1 MSELTVAVLG
11 AGPRGVGWLE
21 RFVENLRAGE
31 LGRVASARGIRV
43 VLVDPYR
50 PGPGRL
56 WRYEQ
61 SPLLK
66 LNSLAADVTMFTDA
80 SCTVAGPIT
89 PGPSLSEWAEL
100 VREGALEVVI
110 DDPEVRAELDGL
122 GPTSFPT
129 RRLQSFYLDWFHR
142 RTLERLPAGVR
153 VEWRRGAAVS
163 VAEDGDRQ
171 LVGLADGTTVAADA
185 VLYALGHNGSAL
197 AGEHELLDAFARG
210 HGAHYLAPAF
220 TADADL
226 SELPA
231 GTDVIVRGMGLAA
244 IDLVVLLTEGRGGR
258 FEANEGGLR
267 YVPSGREPRLH
278 LGSRRGVP
286 YHSKVTSKLVAPRP
300 EQRFFTPAIA
310 SALAA
315 RGGVDFAAEV
325 WPLIAKEALHGYYHE
340 LFLGHPERVR
350 LPWAD
355 FRERFATLDPWSG
368 ELRDL
373 ALAAV
378 VDPGDV
384 LDLAAFDR
392 PLAGIEFPDR
402 DALERHLIDYIA
414 DDVRRRTA
422 PEHSA
427 TLGFFT
433 SLLFAFFALGGSGI
447 DVPPWFKAF
456 FSYVASGP
464 PVHRLEELMA
474 LAEAGVV
481 RFLGAE
487 LEVRADPL
495 GRLGGAVGVFRA
507 SSPSAPGELVSRF
520 LVDAWLPEDAAHAS
534 ENPALRDAVQAA
546 AGGASVAALLTVHP
560 EDSRVIGADG
570 EPHPA
575 RFAIGPF
582 TTAPNAGAF
591 ARPFT
596 DAMSF
601 RENDRVARAVLRL
614 LDELSGRQTQSST
627 ESPGVRSSSAPPFC

>member
-1 MSELTVAVLG
+1 MLAGMPVLTVAVLG

-21 RFVENLRAGE
+21 RFVENVRAGE
-31 LGRVASARGIRV
+31 LGRGAAAAGIRL
-43 VLVDPYR
+43 VLIDPYQ

-56 WRYEQ
+56 WRYDQ

-80 SCTVAGPIT
+80 SCTVEGPIT
-89 PGPSLSEWAEL
+89 PGPSLAEWAEL
-100 VREGALEVVI
+100 VRAGELDVEIA
-110 DDPEVRAELDGL
+110 DPAVRAELQAL
-122 GPTSFPT
+122 QPTSFPT

-142 RTLERLPAGVR
+142 RTLARLPGGVA
-153 VEWRRGAAVS
+153 VEWRRTTAVS
-163 VAEDGDRQ
+163 VADDGDRQ
-171 LVGLADGTTVAADA
+171 LVGLADGETLAVDA

-197 AGEHELLDAFARG
+197 AGEHELLDAFARE

-220 TADADL
+220 TADAEL
-226 SELPA
+226 SGLPA
-231 GTDVIVRGMGLAA
+231 GRDVIVRGMGLAA
-244 IDLVVLLTEGRGGR
+244 IDLVVLLTQGRGGR
-258 FEANEGGLR
+258 FEQTEGGLR

-286 YHSKVTSKLVAPRP
+286 YHSKVTSTLVAPRP
-300 EQRFFTPAIA
+300 EQRFLTHD
-310 SALAA
+310 LAA
-315 RGGVDFAAEV
+315 RLGVRRDVDFAAEV

-350 LPWAD
+350 LPWPE
-355 FRERFATLDPWSG
+355 FLERFTPLDPWSD
-368 ELRDL
+368 ELR
-373 ALAAV
+373 ALAADAL
-378 VDPGDV
+378 VDPADA
-384 LDLAAFDR
+384 LDLTVFDR
-392 PLAGIEFPDR
+392 PLAGLAFDTPDE
-402 DALERHLIDYIA
+402 LQRHLSDYIA
-414 DDVRRRTA
+414 DDVHRRTA
-422 PEHSA
+422 AEHSA

-447 DVPPWFKAF
+447 EVPPWFKAF

-464 PVHRLEELMA
+464 PVHRLEELRA

-487 LEVRADPL
+487 LEVRAD
-495 GRLGGAVGVFRA
+495 ASAGVFRA
-507 SSPSAPGELVSRF
+507 SSPSVPGELAAAH

-534 ENPALRDAVQAA
+534 ENPALRDA
-546 AGGASVAALLTVHP
+546 AGQASVAALLAVHP
-560 EDSRVIGADG
+560 DDSRVIGPDG

-591 ARPFT
+591 ARPLT

-614 LDELSGRQTQSST
+614 LDQISA
-627 ESPGVRSSSAPPFC
+627 ESPGVRSSSVPPFC

>member
-1 MSELTVAVLG
+1 MLAGMPVLTVAVLG

-21 RFVENLRAGE
+21 RFVENVRAGE
-31 LGRVASARGIRV
+31 PGRAAAAGGIRL
-43 VLVDPYR
+43 VLIDPYQ

-56 WRYEQ
+56 WRYDQ

-80 SCTVAGPIT
+80 SCTVEGPIT
-89 PGPSLSEWAEL
+89 PGPSLAEWAEL
-100 VREGALEVVI
+100 VRAGELEVDI
-110 DDPEVRAELDGL
+110 ADPAVRAELQAL
-122 GPTSFPT
+122 QPTSFPT

-142 RTLERLPAGVR
+142 RTLANLPAGVE
-153 VEWRRGAAVS
+153 VEWRRTTAVS
-163 VAEDGDRQ
+163 VADDGDRQ
-171 LVGLADGTTVAADA
+171 LVGLADGDTLSVDA

-197 AGEHELLDAFARG
+197 AGEHELLDAFARE
-210 HGAHYLAPAF
+210 HDAYYLAPAF

-226 SELPA
+226 SGLPA
-231 GTDVIVRGMGLAA
+231 GRDVIVRGMGLAA
-244 IDLVVLLTEGRGGR
+244 IDLVVLLTQGRGGR
-258 FEANEGGLR
+258 FEATEGGLR

-286 YHSKVTSKLVAPRP
+286 YHSKVTSALVAPRP
-300 EQRFFTPAIA
+300 EQRFLTRD
-310 SALAA
+310 LAA
-315 RGGVDFAAEV
+315 RLGARGDVDFAAEV

-350 LPWAD
+350 LPWPE
-355 FRERFATLDPWSG
+355 FLERFAPLDPWSH
-368 ELRDL
+368 ELR
-373 ALAAV
+373 ALAAEAL
-378 VDPGDV
+378 VDPADA
-384 LDLAAFDR
+384 LDLAVFDR
-392 PLAGIEFPDR
+392 PLAGLVFDTADE
-402 DALERHLIDYIA
+402 LQRHLIDYIA
-414 DDVRRRTA
+414 DDVHRRTA

-447 DVPPWFKAF
+447 EVPPWFKAF

-464 PVHRLEELMA
+464 PVHRLEELLA

-487 LEVRADPL
+487 LEVRAD
-495 GRLGGAVGVFRA
+495 ASAGVFRA
-507 SSPSAPGELVSRF
+507 SSPSVPGELAAAH

-534 ENPALRDAVQAA
+534 ENPALRDA
-546 AGGASVAALLTVHP
+546 AGQASVAALLAVHP
-560 EDSRVIGADG
+560 DDSRVIGPDG

-591 ARPFT
+591 ARPLT

-614 LDELSGRQTQSST
+614 LDELAARQGQI
-627 ESPGVRSSSAPPFC
+627 SAGSDLS